1 MDLEEPAVL
10 SEYEQIQ
17 ANTISRNNAKLRSLG
32 FKVQDDT
39 SSSSSSNKK
48 IVTVTAGPNED
59 KLVCPSCGNKV
70 WNGVG
75 FWNKM
80 KALQAHQTFCD
91 RVHSSNNRVLTRNSD
106 RSRGSNCI
114 TGQQEEEADLTFD
127 SMNDDN
133 CCTSNDQAGI
143 VENNVIYEDE
153 GEGDQSDDVVIDEA
167 VVTIPPPPEL
177 RIYDFQQHMLSLFN
191 VDKPFRVRRH
201 RQIKDGNLEEIEGF
215 GVEDYIDLARL
226 GDIIGVTEE
235 QGNLILE
242 VFGNIYKRHYI
253 NHIKPPKCWRA
264 ILYSINNKIK
274 TETIDIVYFPLDKDI
289 WGENNMKGEPLK
301 PSFGITY
308 SILEIIA
315 IRFLYCD
322 WRNCILEPLNEVN
335 EKYEKVNNSLFTGI
349 IAGWCLL

>member
-1 MDLEEPAVL
+1 M
-10 SEYEQIQ
+10 QTHR
-17 ANTISRNNAKLRSLG
+17 NT
-32 FKVQDDT
+32 
-39 SSSSSSNKK
+39 
-48 IVTVTAGPNED
+48 
-59 KLVCPSCGNKV
+59 
-70 WNGVG
+70 
-75 FWNKM
+75 
-80 KALQAHQTFCD
+80 CD
-91 RVHSSNNRVLTRNSD
+91 QVHSSNSSVLTRTRD
-106 RSRGSNCI
+106 RSRGSTCI
-114 TGQQEEEADLTFD
+114 TGQQQEADLIFD
-127 SMNDDN
+127 SINDDN
-133 CCTSNDQAGI
+133 CCTSNDQDNFNTGVPI

-153 GEGDQSDDVVIDEA
+153 GEGDQSDDVVIDET

-253 NHIKPPKCWRA
+253 NHIKPPKCWRT
-264 ILYSINNKIK
+264 ILYSITNKIK

-335 EKYEKVNNSLFTGI
+335 SKNEKVNNSFFTGNCWLVLIVDLYFVLI
-349 IAGWCLL
+349 ILIICFSLL